1 MAAVQFA
8 FILCFIGGGLGI
20 YVWLRQFF
28 DDRAAG
34 LAGLVYMFLPLFL
47 ATVYVR
53 GSLADANVLAALPFG
68 LAGLAI
74 YARQRSLVGA
84 AIAVLAILWL
94 WRAQAG
100 LALFA
105 TGLLVCYALA
115 VERSWIG
122 TLIVAVASMAGAITL
137 FPIWG
142 QTGSPPVPFGEHFVD
157 LYQFFGVTWATAPSV
172 AGWQD
177 RFPFQ
182 LGFVAICFGLVALW
196 GWWLA
201 PKAQLPLGTS
211 RLLAFCGLGVA
222 ILLLLSLAV
231 SAPLWQVTGAERL
244 LTYPWQVLL
253 LAAPLLAALAG
264 ALPVVLPGLGTPAY
278 WSALVTITVLA
289 SYSYLTP
296 VYTQMQPPVN
306 FFFLYQFFGVTWET
320 APSMVGW
327 QDRYPFQLGFVA
339 ICFVL
344 VALWGGGWRPKGNC
358 HRRQSRLLA
367 FCGLGVAILLLLSL
381 AVSAPLW
388 QVTGAERLLT
398 YPWQVLLL
406 GAPLLA
412 AMAGALPVVLPGLG
426 APAYWSALVTITVL
440 GSYSYLTPAYTQM
453 QPPARPVAM
462 FGTDQVV
469 ILAAQL
475 SETTE
480 PRAAELTV
488 TWQPLQPLDFD
499 YNVFF
504 QAIAGTGGEERSVAQ
519 LDAQP
524 LAGARPATSWRPGE
538 ILTETYRLDLTAA
551 TRKRTLALLLR
562 LLRLARRS
570 AAAGGRRRGR

>member
-1 MAAVQFA
+1 
-8 FILCFIGGGLGI
+8 
-20 YVWLRQFF
+20 
-28 DDRAAG
+28 
-34 LAGLVYMFLPLFL
+34 
-47 ATVYVR
+47 
-53 GSLADANVLAALPFG
+53 
-68 LAGLAI
+68 
-74 YARQRSLVGA
+74 
-84 AIAVLAILWL
+84 
-94 WRAQAG
+94 
-100 LALFA
+100 
-105 TGLLVCYALA
+105 
-115 VERSWIG
+115 
-122 TLIVAVASMAGAITL
+122 MAGAITL

-142 QTGSPPVPFGEHFVD
+142 QTGLPPVPFGEHFVD
-157 LYQFFGVTWATAPSV
+157 LYQFFSVTWATAPSV

-177 RFPFQ
+177 RYPFQ

-244 LTYPWQVLL
+244 LTYPWQLLL
-253 LAAPLLAALAG
+253 LA
-264 ALPVVLPGLGTPAY
+264 
-278 WSALVTITVLA
+278 
-289 SYSYLTP
+289 
-296 VYTQMQPPVN
+296 
-306 FFFLYQFFGVTWET
+306 
-320 APSMVGW
+320 
-327 QDRYPFQLGFVA
+327 
-339 ICFVL
+339 
-344 VALWGGGWRPKGNC
+344 
-358 HRRQSRLLA
+358 
-367 FCGLGVAILLLLSL
+367 
-381 AVSAPLW
+381 
-388 QVTGAERLLT
+388 
-398 YPWQVLLL
+398 
-406 GAPLLA
+406 APLLA

-426 APAYWSALVTITVL
+426 TPAYWSALVTITVL

-453 QPPARPVAM
+453 QPPARPVAV
-462 FGTDQVV
+462 FGSNQVL

-538 ILTETYRLDLTAA
+538 ILDRDLPSRSHGS

-570 AAAGGRRRGR
+570 AAASGRRRGR